1 MKLGTLNNFTPATAP
16 YNSSNRVNKNEMI
29 YISETNL
36 GIWFDFQFK
45 VNECIRHCFFGWFEC
60 LISRNRIGSLN
71 MM

>member
-36 GIWFDFQFK
+36 GI
-45 VNECIRHCFFGWFEC
+45 
-60 LISRNRIGSLN
+60 
-71 MM
+71 